1 VDNVDSSVLGR
12 FSLSTSSLTTGKA
25 AQLCSVK
32 PDTVLKW
39 IKKGRLPAVRTV
51 GGHYRVEEQDVMEAL
66 TQGRVSDEPREQTS
80 ALCGR
85 PMRCWEYMNQ
95 GPGTECQDCVVYKV
109 HASYCF
115 RLVQQLKGAAHASH
129 FCGTSC
135 QECPYYRRVHELA
148 TNVLV
153 ITKDESLIRDL
164 AARENKQVAFRFARR
179 GYDASA
185 IIEVFRPAFVILDQA
200 VLDSLGTA
208 LLEALASDPRA
219 KGVRIV
225 VAIRKGSMGFRMRGF
240 PVYATVQEPFQAD
253 DLVVLINRALVETLP
268 AAEAAGA

>member
-1 VDNVDSSVLGR
+1 M
-12 FSLSTSSLTTGKA
+12 STSSLTTGKA

-51 GGHYRVEEQDVMEAL
+51 GGHYRVEERDVLEAL
-66 TQGRVSDEPREQTS
+66 TQGHVGDEPSEESS

-95 GPGTECQDCVVYKV
+95 GPGTECQECVVYKV
-109 HASYCF
+109 HAAWCF
-115 RLVQQLKGAAHASH
+115 RLVQQVRGAGHTAN

-153 ITKDESLIRDL
+153 ITRDEGLIRDL
-164 AARENKQVAFRFARR
+164 AAKENEQIAFRFARR

-185 IIEVFRPAFVILDQA
+185 IIEVFRPAYVIIDQA
-200 VLDSLGTA
+200 VLDNLGAT
-208 LLEALASDPRA
+208 LLEALSSDPRVR
-219 KGVRIV
+219 GVRIL
-225 VAIRKGSMGFRMRGF
+225 VAVRKGSMVVRVRGCS
-240 PVYATVQEPFQAD
+240 VYATVQEPFQAD
-253 DLVVLINRALVETLP
+253 EILAVINRTLVEPLP
-268 AAEAAGA
+268 AETAGA